1 MAASLQFRP
10 FSLQSQSGDL
20 FLQKGMLDECPFLS
34 AVFFSVLSDYCFLS
48 PAFCLSRL
56 FG

>member
-1 MAASLQFRP
+1 LGRR
-10 FSLQSQSGDL
+10 QSEFPLSKNGDL
-20 FLQKGMLDECPFLS
+20 ILQEGMLDECPFLS
-34 AVFFSVLSDYCFLS
+34 AVFFPVLSDYCFLS